1 MILLISYQALAC
13 FDLKYSDESALEF
26 MSLAKNHSK
35 QNVIFILLN
44 ELLFEWHKSIEKE
57 WVIHIIFLLAR

>member
-35 QNVIFILLN
+35 QNLIFILLN
-44 ELLFEWHKSIEKE
+44 ESLFE
-57 WVIHIIFLLAR
+57 